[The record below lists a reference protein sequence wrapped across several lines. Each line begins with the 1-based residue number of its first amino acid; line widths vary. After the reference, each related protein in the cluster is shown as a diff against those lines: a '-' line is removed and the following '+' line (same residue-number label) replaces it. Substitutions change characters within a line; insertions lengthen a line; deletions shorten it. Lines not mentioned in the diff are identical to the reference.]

1 MPIRAEGSQLTGIVC
16 ASGASSALGTG
27 AEEQRTRDQ
36 ETHQLNKQMAHI
48 KMDGSENVEKL
59 YTKLTMKKAGK

>member
-1 MPIRAEGSQLTGIVC
+1 MEPAAPWGQ
-16 ASGASSALGTG
+16 
-27 AEEQRTRDQ
+27 EQRTGDQ

>member
-1 MPIRAEGSQLTGIVC
+1 MEPAAPWGQ
-16 ASGASSALGTG
+16 
-27 AEEQRTRDQ
+27 EQRGPERDQ

-59 YTKLTMKKAGK
+59 YTKLTMKKAGKMKWVGAGKG